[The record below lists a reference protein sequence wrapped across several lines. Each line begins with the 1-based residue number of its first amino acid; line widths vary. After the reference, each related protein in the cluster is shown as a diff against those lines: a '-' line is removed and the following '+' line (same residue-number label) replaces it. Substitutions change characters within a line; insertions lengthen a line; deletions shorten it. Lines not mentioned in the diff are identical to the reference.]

1 MSGPLDG
8 LRVLDFTWALA
19 GPYGSMILADLGA
32 EVFKVEHVGTN
43 ENHRGAGPYV
53 HGVSTYFF
61 SVNRGKKSVTLD
73 LKQPDAVQIVKDL
86 IDPSGGGIDVLTENF
101 RPGAMARLGLGYD
114 DLSAVNPRLIYASTS
129 GFGHS
134 GPYQHR
140 PAVDV
145 IVQGMG
151 GVMSITGHP
160 GGPPA
165 RPGYSIGD
173 MAGGMYT
180 VIGVLAALLERQASG
195 LGQHVDVAMLDAQVA
210 LLENAVVRAANTDE
224 VPGPI
229 GTRHPLVT
237 PFQALPTLDG
247 WMVIAGVKDWQLF
260 CAKIGRDDLL
270 DDPRFQTNPDR
281 TEHHAEL
288 EPILNEVFARRTTAE
303 WEFELDGVCIAAPM
317 NTIPQIVADPHIAA
331 RGMIAEL
338 PVAKSQKRIRV
349 SGSPVHLSRTPVDL
363 TSGAAAI
370 GEHTREALELIG
382 RSPEQIAA
390 LVEHGVVS
398 IDQDDEEV
406 EKEVT
411 HD

>member
-1 MSGPLDG
+1 MPGPLDG

-19 GPYGSMILADLGA
+19 GPYGSMILTDLGA
-32 EVFKVEHVGTN
+32 EVFKVEHVETN
-43 ENHRGAGPYV
+43 ERHRGAGPYV

-73 LKQPDAVQIVKDL
+73 LKHPDAVQIVKDL
-86 IDPSGGGIDVLTENF
+86 IDPDIGAIDVLTENF
-101 RPGAMARLGLGYD
+101 RPGAMSRLGLGYE
-114 DLSAVNPRLIYASTS
+114 DLSAINPRLIYASTS

-160 GGPPA
+160 DGPPA

-180 VIGVLAALLERQASG
+180 AIGVLAALHERQTSG

-237 PFQALPTLDG
+237 PFQALPTADG

-260 CAKIGRDDLL
+260 CVKIGRDDLL
-270 DDPRFQTNPDR
+270 HDERFQTNPER

-288 EPILNEVFARRTTAE
+288 EPILFEAFRQRTTAD
-303 WEFELDGVCIAAPM
+303 WEAELDGVCIAAPM
-317 NTIPQIVADPHIAA
+317 NTVPQIIRDPHIHA
-331 RGMIAEL
+331 REMIAEL
-338 PVAKSQKRIRV
+338 PVAKSQKTIRV
-349 SGSPVHLSRTPVDL
+349 SGSPVKLSRTPVSL
-363 TSGAAAI
+363 ERGASAI
-370 GEHTREALELIG
+370 GEHTREALTLIG
-382 RSPEQIAA
+382 RSEAEIEA
-390 LVEHGVVS
+390 LVTRGVVS
-398 IDQDDEEV
+398 VSDVD
-406 EKEVT
+406 
-411 HD
+411 

>member
-1 MSGPLDG
+1 MPGPLDG
-8 LRVLDFTWALA
+8 LRILDFTWALA
-19 GPYGSMILADLGA
+19 GPYGSMILSDLGA
-32 EVFKVEHVGTN
+32 DVFKVEHVGTN
-43 ENHRGAGPYV
+43 EEHRGAGPYV
-53 HGVSTYFF
+53 HGISTYFF
-61 SVNRGKKSVTLD
+61 SVNRGKKSLTLD
-73 LKQPDAVQIVKDL
+73 LKRPESVQIVKDL
-86 IDPSGGGIDVLTENF
+86 IDPASGGIDVLTENF
-101 RPGAMARLGLGYD
+101 RPGAMARLGLGYH
-114 DLSAVNPRLIYASTS
+114 DLSAVNPGLIYASTS

-180 VIGVLAALLERQASG
+180 AIGVLAALHERQSSR

-224 VPGPI
+224 TPGPI

-237 PFQALPTLDG
+237 PFQALPTADG

-260 CAKIGRDDLL
+260 CVKIGRDDLL
-270 DDPRFQTNPDR
+270 NDPRFQTNPDR
-281 TEHHAEL
+281 TQHHAEL
-288 EPILNEVFARRTTAE
+288 EPILFEAFRHRSTAA
-303 WEFELDGVCIAAPM
+303 WERELDGVCIAAPM
-317 NTIPQIVADPHIAA
+317 NTVPQIVDDPHIAA

-338 PVAKSQKRIRV
+338 PVAKSQKTLRV
-349 SGSPVHLSRTPVDL
+349 SGSPVHLSRTPVQL
-363 TSGAAAI
+363 TRGASAI
-370 GEHTREALELIG
+370 GEHTREALQLIG
-382 RSPEQIAA
+382 RTPVQIEQLARDGI
-390 LVEHGVVS
+390 VS
-398 IDQDDEEV
+398 LDE
-406 EKEVT
+406 
-411 HD
+411 

>member
-1 MSGPLDG
+1 MPGPLEG
-8 LRVLDFTWALA
+8 LRILDFTWALA
-19 GPYGSMILADLGA
+19 GPYGSMILTDLGA
-32 EVFKVEHVGTN
+32 DVYKVEHVGTN
-43 ENHRGAGPYV
+43 EQHRGAGPYV

-73 LKQPDAVQIVKDL
+73 LKHPDAVQIVRDL

-134 GPYQHR
+134 GPYQQR

-151 GVMSITGHP
+151 GVMSITGYP
-160 GGPPA
+160 DGPPA

-180 VIGVLAALLERQASG
+180 AIGVLAAMHERESSG

-237 PFQALPTLDG
+237 PFQALPTADG

-260 CAKIGRDDLL
+260 CAKIMRDDLL
-270 DDPRFQTNPDR
+270 HDERFQSNVDR
-281 TEHHAEL
+281 TEHHADL
-288 EPILNEVFARRTTAE
+288 EPILFEAFKQRTTAE
-303 WEFELDGVCIAAPM
+303 WEAELEGVCIAAPM
-317 NTIPQIVADPHIAA
+317 NSLPQVINDPQIKA
-331 RGMIAEL
+331 RGMVADL
-338 PVAKSQKRIRV
+338 PVAKSQKTIKV
-349 SGSPVHLSRTPVDL
+349 SGSPVHLSRTPINL
-363 TSGAAAI
+363 TRGASAI
-370 GEHTREALELIG
+370 GEHTREALELVG
-382 RSPEQIAA
+382 RSSAEIES
-390 LVEHGVVS
+390 LVERGVVS
-398 IDQDDEEV
+398 VDE
-406 EKEVT
+406 
-411 HD
+411 

>member
-1 MSGPLDG
+1 MPGPLDG
-8 LRVLDFTWALA
+8 LRILDFTWALA
-19 GPYGSMILADLGA
+19 GPYGSMILTDLGA
-32 EVFKVEHVGTN
+32 DVYKVEHVDTN
-43 ENHRGAGPYV
+43 ERHRGAGPYV

-73 LKQPDAVQIVKDL
+73 LKHPDAVQIVKDL
-86 IDPSGGGIDVLTENF
+86 IDPASGGIDVLTENF

-134 GPYQHR
+134 GPYRRR

-180 VIGVLAALLERQASG
+180 AIGVLAALHERHASG
-195 LGQHVDVAMLDAQVA
+195 LGQHVDVAMLDAQLA

-237 PFQALPTLDG
+237 PFQAFPTADG

-260 CAKIGRDDLL
+260 CAKIDRDDLL
-270 DDPRFQTNPDR
+270 HDPRFQTNPDR
-281 TEHHAEL
+281 TANHADL
-288 EPILNEVFARRTTAE
+288 EPILNQAFAQRTTAE
-303 WEFELDGVCIAAPM
+303 WETELEGVCIAAPM
-317 NTIPQIVADPHIAA
+317 NTIPEIINDPHIQA
-331 RGMIAEL
+331 RGMIADL
-338 PVAKSQKRIRV
+338 PVPKSQKTIKV
-349 SGSPVHLSRTPVDL
+349 SASPVNLSRTPINL
-363 TSGAAAI
+363 KRGASAI
-370 GEHTREALELIG
+370 GQHTQEALELIG
-382 RSPEQIAA
+382 RTPDQIAA
-390 LVEHGVVS
+390 LVAQGVVS
-398 IDQDDEEV
+398 LESNGSDS
-406 EKEVT
+406 
-411 HD
+411 

>member
-1 MSGPLDG
+1 MPGPLEG
-8 LRVLDFTWALA
+8 LRILDFTWALA
-19 GPYGSMILADLGA
+19 GPYGSMILTDLGA
-32 EVFKVEHVGTN
+32 DVYKVEHVDTN
-43 ENHRGAGPYV
+43 ERHRGAGPYV

-73 LKQPDAVQIVKDL
+73 LKHPDAVQIIKDL
-86 IDPSGGGIDVLTENF
+86 IDPASGGIDVLTENF
-101 RPGAMARLGLGYD
+101 RPGAMGRLGLGYD

-129 GFGHS
+129 GFGHT

-180 VIGVLAALLERQASG
+180 AIGVLAAMHERESSG

-237 PFQALPTLDG
+237 PFQAFPTLDG

-260 CAKIGRDDLL
+260 CAKIERDDLL
-270 DDPRFQTNPDR
+270 HDERFQTNPDR
-281 TEHHAEL
+281 TDHHADL
-288 EPILNEVFARRTTAE
+288 EPILNEAFKKRTTAE
-303 WEFELDGVCIAAPM
+303 WEAELEGVCIAAPM
-317 NTIPQIVADPHIAA
+317 NTLPEIINDPHIQA

-338 PVAKSQKRIRV
+338 PVAKSQKTIRV
-349 SGSPVHLSRTPVDL
+349 SGSPVHLSRTPIKL
-363 TSGAAAI
+363 KRGASAI

-382 RSPEQIAA
+382 RSSEEIAGLA
-390 LVEHGVVS
+390 EAGVVS
-398 IDQDDEEV
+398 LDEGESQ
-406 EKEVT
+406 
-411 HD
+411 